1 MRAMVFMGSMG
12 FVDGVDSMDLV
23 GFMDCLGRVFHGC
36 VGMVMVG
43 SVDRF
48 GGPCGGLLGAV
59 SRCCSTGKRGGLRG
73 YFARHTGP
81 FEMFREAKSPAWRE

>member
-1 MRAMVFMGSMG
+1 VRTTVFMGSVG
-12 FVDGVDSMDLV
+12 FVDGVDSVDFV
-23 GFMDCLGRVFHGC
+23 DCLGRVFHGC
-36 VGMVMVG
+36 VGMVVVG

-48 GGPCGGLLGAV
+48 GGPCGGLLGTV

-81 FEMFREAKSPAWRE
+81 FEMFREAKSPAGRE